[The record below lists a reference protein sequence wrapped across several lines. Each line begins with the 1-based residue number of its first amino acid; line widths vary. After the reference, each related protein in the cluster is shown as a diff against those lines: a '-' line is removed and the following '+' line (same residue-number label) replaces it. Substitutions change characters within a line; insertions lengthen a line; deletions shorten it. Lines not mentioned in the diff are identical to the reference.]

1 MFNTI
6 GCVVQTPFLHS
17 ACPILFLWSYNA
29 NNKSNGR
36 EGNCTVDL
44 LIGIL
49 KIKLAQDHLVL
60 LKVPFPPVLKYVAIK
75 FPVLG
80 RM

>member
-1 MFNTI
+1 MQTI
-6 GCVVQTPFLHS
+6 KATEGREIAQ
-17 ACPILFLWSYNA
+17 PIL
-29 NNKSNGR
+29 K
-36 EGNCTVDL
+36 
-44 LIGIL
+44 IL